1 MNVRKSIPNPFPS
14 STARAM
20 HRLAFWLALSLGGA
34 ASPTGAAPPALWTGP
49 YQDVSLAPT
58 PLAAPAWLP
67 APAPGRVLVWAFAT
81 GQCGQERWR
90 ANDGDAET
98 EAFAR
103 AGVAEMLRR
112 GQDYVIS
119 TGGEADSFHCD
130 RDADFERF
138 VARYQSPRLKGIDF
152 DIERQQT
159 PAQIDALAARLAHA
173 HRTWPALRL
182 SVTLATHG
190 ASDGSGRTLN
200 ATGDTVLAALQR
212 HGVAEAVVVNLMVM
226 NYGPADPRWCV
237 VTGVGSADRCDM
249 GASALQ
255 AARNLH
261 EKRGVPYARIALTL
275 MPGENDV
282 AGNVSSPDDARTLM
296 AGARALGLAGV
307 HFWSVDRDQPCA
319 AGEPRVSPRCHALP
333 GVASGTFGR
342 ILGGD

>member
-1 MNVRKSIPNPFPS
+1 
-14 STARAM
+14 M
-20 HRLAFWLALSLGGA
+20 HRLAYWLVLGLGGA
-34 ASPTGAAPPALWTGP
+34 APPTGAAPSALWTGP

-67 APAPGRVLVWAFAT
+67 APAPGRVLLWAFAT
-81 GQCGQERWR
+81 GHCGQERWR
-90 ANDGDAET
+90 PNDT
-98 EAFAR
+98 EADTDAFAR

-112 GQDYVIS
+112 GQDYVVS
-119 TGGEADSFHCD
+119 TGGEAAGFLCDS
-130 RDADFERF
+130 DADFARF
-138 VARYQSPRLKGIDF
+138 VARYQSPHLKGLDL

-159 PAQIDALAARLAHA
+159 PAQIDALAARLAFA

-182 SVTLATHG
+182 SVTLATHA
-190 ASDGSGRTLN
+190 ASDGSGRSLN

-212 HGVAEAVVVNLMVM
+212 HGVTEAVVVNLMVM

-237 VTGVGSADRCDM
+237 VKVGRCDM

-261 EKRGVPYARIALTL
+261 EQRGVPYARIALTL

-282 AGNVSSPDDARTLM
+282 AGNLSSPDDARTGM

-307 HFWSVDRDQPCA
+307 HFWSVDRDQPCPP
-319 AGEPRVSPRCHALP
+319 GEPRVSPRCHALP
-333 GVASGTFGR
+333 GVPVGTFGR
-342 ILGGD
+342 ILSGD

>member
-1 MNVRKSIPNPFPS
+1 MTRF
-14 STARAM
+14 A
-20 HRLAFWLALSLGGA
+20 LALALVFGGA
-34 ASPTGAAPPALWTGP
+34 ALPTEAAPSALWTGP

-81 GQCGQERWR
+81 GHCGQERWR
-90 ANDGDAET
+90 PNDDESST

-119 TGGEADSFHCD
+119 TGGEAAGFLCD
-130 RDADFERF
+130 HDADFARF

-159 PAQIDALAARLAHA
+159 PAQIDALAARLAYA
-173 HRTWPALRL
+173 HRTWPELRL

-212 HGVAEAVVVNLMVM
+212 HGVDQAVVVNLMVM
-226 NYGPADPRWCV
+226 NYGPADARWCV
-237 VTGVGSADRCDM
+237 VNAGRCDM

-261 EKRGVPYARIALTL
+261 AQRGVPYARIALTL

-307 HFWSVDRDQPCA
+307 HFWSVDRDQPCPP
-319 AGEPRVSPRCHALP
+319 GEPRVSPRCHALP
-333 GVASGTFGR
+333 GVPAGTFGR
-342 ILGGD
+342 LLSGD

>member
-1 MNVRKSIPNPFPS
+1 
-14 STARAM
+14 M

-34 ASPTGAAPPALWTGP
+34 ASPTGAAPSVLWTGP
-49 YQDVSLAPT
+49 YQDVSLAPA

-81 GQCGQERWR
+81 GTCGQERWR
-90 ANDGDAET
+90 ANDDAAST

-112 GQDYVIS
+112 GQDYVVS
-119 TGGEADSFHCD
+119 TGGEAAGFLCD
-130 RDADFERF
+130 NDADFARF

-159 PAQIDALAARLAHA
+159 PAQIDALAARLAFA

-182 SVTLATHG
+182 SVTLATHA
-190 ASDGSGRTLN
+190 ASDGSGRNLN

-226 NYGPADPRWCV
+226 NYGPADARWCV
-237 VTGVGSADRCDM
+237 VKAGRCDM

-261 EKRGVPYARIALTL
+261 EQRGVPYARIALTL

-282 AGNVSSPDDARTLM
+282 AGNVSTPDDARTLM

-307 HFWSVDRDQPCA
+307 HFWSVDRDQACP

-333 GVASGTFGR
+333 GVPAGSFGR
-342 ILGGD
+342 LLGGE